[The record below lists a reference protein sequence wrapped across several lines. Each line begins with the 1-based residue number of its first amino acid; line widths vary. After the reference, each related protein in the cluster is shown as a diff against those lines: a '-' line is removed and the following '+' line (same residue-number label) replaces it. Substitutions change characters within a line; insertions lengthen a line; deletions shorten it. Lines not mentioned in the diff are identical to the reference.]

1 MREKNIQF
9 SENAK
14 KELDNLS
21 ATIRET
27 LDISYRAFIDD
38 DASAASRVEALEQI
52 VDEMKDI
59 MRNNH
64 ILRLQNGECSIATGF
79 IWSDLLTNLER
90 TSDHCS
96 NIALCVKDASE
107 KNMNIHASSR
117 MIKESHQSY
126 VEYAEKYLNN

>member
-1 MREKNIQF
+1 MLEKNIHF
-9 SENAK
+9 SETASS
-14 KELDNLS
+14 ELDNLC
-21 ATIRET
+21 ATVNEI
-27 LDISYRAFIDD
+27 LDISYAAFIND
-38 DASAASRVEALEQI
+38 DATAASRVEALEQI

-96 NIALCVKDASE
+96 NIALCVLDASE
-107 KNMNIHASSR
+107 KNMNVHASSR
-117 MIKESHQSY
+117 MIKEAHQSY